1 MEQAEKSCAKGV
13 YEKIK
18 SDILKVKIKD
28 GDFLTLAELADKYN
42 VSKTPVRDALNDLER
57 EGYIISLPRKGY
69 LVKPTTQK
77 NIRDF
82 FELRLILETS
92 AAKLAIDNADDNE
105 LKEIYEIA
113 MKFPEDVE
121 TTDSDEFSS
130 INDEFHLSL
139 MKASHNL
146 QLIDICVAIMEKI
159 SRILLQDS
167 RKLDFVNEKKNHV
180 NIAKAL
186 IIRNKTTAEKL
197 IKNHIVEVE
206 ERVCRGFG
214 RL

>member
-1 MEQAEKSCAKGV
+1 MDQAEKSCAKGV

-18 SDILKVKIKD
+18 NDILKVKIKD
-28 GDFLTLAELADKYN
+28 GDFLTLSELADKYN
-42 VSKTPVRDALNDLER
+42 VSKTPVRDAFNDLER
-57 EGYIISLPRKGY
+57 EGYIVSLPRKGY

-105 LKEIYEIA
+105 LEEIYKTA

-121 TTDSDEFSS
+121 STDSDEFSS
-130 INDEFHLSL
+130 INDQFHLSL

-146 QLIDICVAIMEKI
+146 QLIKVCVAIMEKI

-167 RKLDFVNEKKNHV
+167 RKLDFVNEKKEHV
-180 NIAKAL
+180 DIASAL
-186 IIRNKTTAEKL
+186 IRREKITAEKL
-197 IKNHIVEVE
+197 IKNHIIEVE
-206 ERVCRGFG
+206 ERVCKNFG